1 MTDKKYQGK
10 PERSRLLAGFGA
22 VTPKHKPE
30 EWQKVRVEI
39 EEAMAEEVV
48 NEVTKPDAQE

>member
-1 MTDKKYQGK
+1 MTDIKQKGK

-30 EWQKVRVEI
+30 EWQKVRAEM
-39 EEAMAEEVV
+39 EEAMAEEVA
-48 NEVTKPDAQE
+48 NEGTNLDAKE